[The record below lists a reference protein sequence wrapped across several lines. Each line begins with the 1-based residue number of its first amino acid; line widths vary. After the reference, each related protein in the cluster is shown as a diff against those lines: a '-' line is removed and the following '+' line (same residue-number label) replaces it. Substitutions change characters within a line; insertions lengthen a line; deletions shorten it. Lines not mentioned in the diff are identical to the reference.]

1 MRMGLRLC
9 FRICKLRSIR
19 GCCWERHCAEPSALL
34 LSEVLP
40 DGAFPFLVESID
52 FLDQCLGAV
61 LDLPASGVQGDA
73 VSELQKQLVPCR
85 CKVAFLAGQS
95 ALPESLGMV

>member
-1 MRMGLRLC
+1 M
-9 FRICKLRSIR
+9 
-19 GCCWERHCAEPSALL
+19 
-34 LSEVLP
+34 
-40 DGAFPFLVESID
+40 ESID

-73 VSELQKQLVPCR
+73 VSELEKQLVPCR

-95 ALPESLGMV
+95 ALQESLGMV